1 MESVTLSL
9 ECSVF
14 PAAWA
19 IAGASELVNE
29 TSTISATSVEN
40 RRFIDSLG
48 NLQFLR
54 YDIAGL
60 FVPDTWGK
68 YCPALAGVPRLLVE
82 RKQIE
87 SLYSSRLGRLFDG
100 SA

>member
-14 PAAWA
+14 PAASA
-19 IAGASELVNE
+19 MARPNELVNE
-29 TSTISATSVEN
+29 TSTISGTSIEN

-54 YDIAGL
+54 HDIAGS

-68 YCPALAGVPRLLVE
+68 YCPALAGVPLLLVE

-87 SLYSSRLGRLFDG
+87 SLYSS
-100 SA
+100 